1 MAKSVRPSNRREFM
15 NKLVEPYSKEY
26 GNPNEVFSE
35 NAKAGTPEI
44 NRAREVSLKGDKDRN
59 FHIGIKDI
67 DEAVM
72 YYFQNVLRLSV
83 IQNNTRVEVPVIYGT
98 PEVWKSVQADGYYR
112 DGYSKL
118 MAPLIMFKRSSIAQ
132 NRNLGNKL
140 DGNTVR
146 NIQLF
151 EKGYTKRN
159 AYTRLDAFQQRS
171 QEKEYVVSITPDYVT
186 IEYECLAWTHFVEQ
200 MDKILEA
207 LNFASRTYWGDT
219 NKFQFYA
226 DIESFDDNVT
236 YEVGEDR
243 VVRSS
248 FNIKLNGYLIPDSI
262 NKELAVFNRV
272 YGVSK
277 VVFGLEVAGT
287 EKEIISAKSKPVSK
301 KLSTVVAA
309 DSTNINIIQN
319 TNVDPAIITY
329 LNTNKESIGVF
340 VNSTTVSFGSWLTA
354 PVGMPSTS
362 VDNFIFSCNGQLI
375 EKSAIVSFTQTG
387 ITSQLVINPQ
397 ILGYSFETDD
407 VIVSIGK
414 FS

>member
-15 NKLVEPYSKEY
+15 NKLIEPYSKEY

-83 IQNNTRVEVPVIYGT
+83 IQNNTRVEVPIIYGT
-98 PEVWKSVQADGYYR
+98 PEIWKSVQSDGYYR
-112 DGYSKL
+112 DGYYKL
-118 MAPLIMFKRSSIAQ
+118 MAPLIMFKRSSITQ
-132 NRNLGNKL
+132 NRGLGNKL

-159 AYTRLDAFQQRS
+159 VYTRLDAFQQRS
-171 QEKEYVVSITPDYVT
+171 QEKEYIVSITPDYVT
-186 IEYECLAWTHFVEQ
+186 IEYECLVWTHFIEQ

-207 LNFASRTYWGDT
+207 LNFSSRTYWGDT
-219 NKFQFYA
+219 NRFQFYT
-226 DIESFDDNVT
+226 DIESFDDSVT
-236 YEVGEDR
+236 YESGEDR

-248 FNIKLNGYLIPDSI
+248 FNMKLNGYLIPDSI

-287 EKEIISAKSKPVSK
+287 EREIIAAKSKPPSK
-301 KLSTVVAA
+301 RLSTVVAA
-309 DSTNINIIQN
+309 DSTNINVTQN
-319 TNVDPAIITY
+319 TSVDPAIITY

-340 VNSTTVSFGSWLTA
+340 VNSTTISFGPWLPA
-354 PVGMPSTS
+354 PAPMPPTS

-375 EKSAIVSFTQTG
+375 EKSAIVSFTQIG
-387 ITSQLVINPQ
+387 MTSQLVVDPQ

-407 VIVSIGK
+407 LVVSIGK